1 MVIFANGMEGLLL
14 SWLGIISCECL
25 LGQTCYYFFSA
36 SSTYLLTQIARLVI
50 ETVSLSHLLQS
61 CICLHFVLSFNDLNV
76 LKQ

>member
-1 MVIFANGMEGLLL
+1 MVIFANRMEGLLL

-25 LGQTCYYFFSA
+25 LGQTCYYFFSCIFNIFA
-36 SSTYLLTQIARLVI
+36 DSARSVI